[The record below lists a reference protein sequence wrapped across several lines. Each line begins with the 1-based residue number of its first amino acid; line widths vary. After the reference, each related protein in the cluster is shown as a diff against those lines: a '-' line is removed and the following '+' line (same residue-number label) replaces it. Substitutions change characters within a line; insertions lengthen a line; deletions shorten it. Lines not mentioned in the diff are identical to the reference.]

1 MRTFLVGLGIAAG
14 IAAAQV
20 FVEWSP
26 ETITDWRTWAV
37 SAAGAFVRP
46 VAIYVVSSL
55 PRFAE
60 PR

>member
-1 MRTFLVGLGIAAG
+1 MQTFLVGAGIAAA

-20 FVEWSP
+20 FVDFDP
-26 ETITDWRTWAV
+26 ATVTDWRTWAV

-55 PRFAE
+55 PRFTA
-60 PR
+60 R